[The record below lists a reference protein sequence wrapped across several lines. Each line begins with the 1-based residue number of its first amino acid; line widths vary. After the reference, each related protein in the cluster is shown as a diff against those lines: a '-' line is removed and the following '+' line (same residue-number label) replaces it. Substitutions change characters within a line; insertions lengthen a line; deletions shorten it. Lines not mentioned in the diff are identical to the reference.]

1 MRSPAFEPRTG
12 DDVGTF
18 EHFRIPLFYETGIGN
33 FPVFLETG
41 PGNRYNKNNNAFY
54 GSRIQ
59 AGKASRL
66 TGGPEEKE
74 EIYLNQSAAEFLEGL
89 SEKKIGIIGVGVS
102 HFELIRLF
110 LRKGAAVTVLDRR
123 NREELGEDYEVLAG
137 EGARFRLG
145 EGYLQGLENYDL
157 VFRSPGMYF
166 NHPALTAARQN
177 GAAVVSEME
186 VFFALCPC
194 RIFAVTGSDGKTTT
208 STLISEFL
216 KAEGK
221 QVHLGGNIGRAL
233 LPEIEQIR
241 PEDVCVVELSSFQLI
256 SMRRSPD
263 VAVITNI
270 SPNHLDVHGTME
282 EYVDAKKNIL
292 WHQDG
297 CSRAVLNLD
306 NPPTAAL
313 APLVRGSLSWFSRM
327 KRPERGAFLDGEGW
341 LWRCCGPEAE
351 RLLHQD
357 EIRIPGMHNVEN
369 YLTAISAVG
378 QEVSIQ
384 SIQRVAREFGGV
396 EHRIEFVRE
405 LEGVRYYNDSIA
417 SSPTRTMAGLDSF
430 RQKIIVI
437 AGGYDKKIPYAPL
450 APKLLEKAKA
460 VVLMGATAARIEEAL
475 RECPGFAES
484 GIRLAYANTME
495 EAVQAARSLA
505 CPGDIVS
512 LSPASASFDL
522 YRNFE
527 ERGRHFKSIVRG
539 L

>member
-194 RIFAVTGSDGKTTT
+194 RIFA
-208 STLISEFL
+208 E
-216 KAEGK
+216 K
-221 QVHLGGNIGRAL
+221 Q
-233 LPEIEQIR
+233 
-241 PEDVCVVELSSFQLI
+241 
-256 SMRRSPD
+256 
-263 VAVITNI
+263 
-270 SPNHLDVHGTME
+270 
-282 EYVDAKKNIL
+282 
-292 WHQDG
+292 
-297 CSRAVLNLD
+297 
-306 NPPTAAL
+306 
-313 APLVRGSLSWFSRM
+313 PL
-327 KRPERGAFLDGEGW
+327 
-341 LWRCCGPEAE
+341 
-351 RLLHQD
+351 RL
-357 EIRIPGMHNVEN
+357 
-369 YLTAISAVG
+369 
-378 QEVSIQ
+378 
-384 SIQRVAREFGGV
+384 
-396 EHRIEFVRE
+396 
-405 LEGVRYYNDSIA
+405 
-417 SSPTRTMAGLDSF
+417 
-430 RQKIIVI
+430 
-437 AGGYDKKIPYAPL
+437 
-450 APKLLEKAKA
+450 
-460 VVLMGATAARIEEAL
+460 
-475 RECPGFAES
+475 
-484 GIRLAYANTME
+484 
-495 EAVQAARSLA
+495 
-505 CPGDIVS
+505 
-512 LSPASASFDL
+512 
-522 YRNFE
+522 
-527 ERGRHFKSIVRG
+527 
-539 L
+539 